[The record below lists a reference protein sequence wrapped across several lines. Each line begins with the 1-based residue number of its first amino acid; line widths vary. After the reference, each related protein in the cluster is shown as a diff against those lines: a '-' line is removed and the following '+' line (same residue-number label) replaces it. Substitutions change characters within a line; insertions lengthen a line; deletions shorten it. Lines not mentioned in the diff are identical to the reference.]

1 LDGPILPERSNY
13 VDVGADHVFLPGLK
27 LGVDGYYK
35 LARDLI
41 DEGQFG
47 APIIL
52 SVFNYAHAN
61 VYGTELT
68 GSYNRGDWSTY
79 GNLSV
84 GRERATQVAS
94 QQFNFTPAQ
103 LAYIASNYI
112 YTDHSQWVTA
122 SSGISYNWF
131 GTRFSGDMIYGSGL
145 RQDSGDV
152 PNGGTVPAYTQ
163 VNFGISHRFATAPG
177 GPIEVSLSL
186 INAFDHV
193 YEIRSGT
200 GVGVFAPQYGP
211 RRAIYAGLRKFF

>member
-1 LDGPILPERSNY
+1 M
-13 VDVGADHVFLPGLK
+13 DHTFLPGLK
-27 LGVDGYYK
+27 LGVDGFYK

-61 VYGTELT
+61 VYGVEFT
-68 GSYNRGDWSTY
+68 GSYKRGNFSAY

-84 GRERATQVAS
+84 GRERATQVVS

-103 LAYIASNYI
+103 LAYIANNYI

-122 SSGISYNWF
+122 SGGVSYTWL
-131 GTRFSGDMIYGSGL
+131 GTRFSTDMIFGSGL
-145 RQDSGDV
+145 RRDAGDI
-152 PNGGTVPAYTQ
+152 PNGGAVPGYTQ
-163 VNFGISHRFATAPG
+163 VNLGVSHCFDEAPG
-177 GPIEVSLSL
+177 GPIELSL
-186 INAFDHV
+186 DVINVSDAI
-193 YEIRSGT
+193 YQIRSGT

-211 RRAIYAGLRKFF
+211 RRAIYSGIRRFF